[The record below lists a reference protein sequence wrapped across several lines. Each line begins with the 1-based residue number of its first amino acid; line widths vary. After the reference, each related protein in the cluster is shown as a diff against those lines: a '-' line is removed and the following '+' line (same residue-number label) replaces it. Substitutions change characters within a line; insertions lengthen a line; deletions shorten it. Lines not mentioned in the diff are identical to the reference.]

1 MPASAKTK
9 EIDDDD
15 NTQTPDRSV
24 FLVGCHHCGHEWIET
39 WTRSRWFLRNGYN
52 DTTES
57 LSRGNP
63 LTINSSITFG
73 S

>member
-15 NTQTPDRSV
+15 NTQTPDRCV

-39 WTRSRWFLRNGYN
+39 WTG
-52 DTTES
+52 
-57 LSRGNP
+57 
-63 LTINSSITFG
+63 
-73 S
+73 